1 MMFFKSSHFGV
12 SAAVSL
18 SLVSIA
24 ALNAAPAAA
33 QSTYSPR
40 PPYGTAPPASA
51 ANLTVGPGNGNG
63 NGSVGNGPVVS
74 QQSAPAQQ
82 SQQNASG
89 GLGGL
94 GSTSRPAPA
103 SPMPMPLPFDK
114 VGSAIDQ
121 SAPLTPAEIRKFMQQ
136 IEERRETG
144 NENFTGRPAARPVTS
159 QEQVDLSPGSVP
171 PVVRVAMGQGTILS
185 FADAAGRPW
194 PIADDRNFNTRAYE
208 VKLVAPHLYSISLN
222 KREAANMTV
231 VLKGLA
237 RPIIITVLPA
247 TDETDY
253 LKEYTIPKFLD
264 DTPPATVTASSR
276 EGALSFNSP
285 ELLNYLYRTPPKG
298 VKQLTV
304 AGLPDVMAWQLSP
317 TKMIVR
323 TAGQVVIPAF
333 SRRHGSTDGV
343 TVFEVPLSPVVS
355 ISQGGALHRVS
366 IGDYIIDTSS
376 AASVSANNKK

>member
-1 MMFFKSSHFGV
+1 MKRLSV
-12 SAAVSL
+12 SV
-18 SLVSIA
+18 A
-24 ALNAAPAAA
+24 ALSTVPRAALTAFLGLGLMSACSVFA
-33 QSTYSPR
+33 QNTYSPR
-40 PPYGTAPPASA
+40 PPYGTAPATPAAPA
-51 ANLTVGPGNGNG
+51 APANGG
-63 NGSVGNGPVVS
+63 QAAVS
-74 QQSAPAQQ
+74 PSQQTAQSAPA
-82 SQQNASG
+82 ASYR
-89 GLGGL
+89 
-94 GSTSRPAPA
+94 TPPAA
-103 SPMPMPLPFDK
+103 PMPTPLPFDK

-121 SAPLTPAEIRKFMQQ
+121 SVPMTAVEIRKLMTEL
-136 IEERRETG
+136 IERTQAG
-144 NENFTGRPAARPVTS
+144 NENFTGRPAAKPVTS
-159 QEQVDLSPGSVP
+159 QEQIDLSPGSVP

-208 VKLVAPHLYSISLN
+208 VKLVGPHLYSISLT
-222 KREAANMTV
+222 KREAANITV

-264 DTPPATVTASSR
+264 DAPPAAVSASSR

-304 AGLPDVMAWQLSP
+304 AGLPGVMAWQSGPL
-317 TKMIVR
+317 KMIVR

-343 TVFEVPLSPVVS
+343 TVFELPLSPVVS
-355 ISQGGALHRVS
+355 ITEGGALHRVS
-366 IGDYIIDTSS
+366 IGDYTVDTSTT
-376 AASVSANNKK
+376 AAAAANKK

>member
-1 MMFFKSSHFGV
+1 MSRNTHIRFMKPFTVCLALAGMAFLIANPV
-12 SAAVSL
+12 S
-18 SLVSIA
+18 
-24 ALNAAPAAA
+24 A

-40 PPYGTAPPASA
+40 PPYGTVTA
-51 ANLTVGPGNGNG
+51 ANGGGTAPAGNQ
-63 NGSVGNGPVVS
+63 PVT
-74 QQSAPAQQ
+74 QPQAPAQPA
-82 SQQNASG
+82 QQAAG
-89 GLGGL
+89 R
-94 GSTSRPAPA
+94 TAPSA
-103 SPMPMPLPFDK
+103 PMPTPLPFDK
-114 VGSAIDQ
+114 VGAAIDQ
-121 SAPLTPAEIRKFMQQ
+121 SAPMTPNEIRKLMTELIERQQ
-136 IEERRETG
+136 AG
-144 NENFTGRPAARPVTS
+144 NENFTGRPPAKPVTS

-194 PIADDRNFNTRAYE
+194 PIADDRNFNDRAYD
-208 VKLVAPHLYSISLN
+208 VKLVGPHLYSINLK

-264 DTPPATVTASSR
+264 DAPPATVTASSR

-298 VKQLTV
+298 SKQLTV
-304 AGLPDVMAWQLSP
+304 AGLPGVMVWQSGP

-355 ISQGGALHRVS
+355 ITEGGALHRVS
-366 IGDYIIDTSS
+366 IGDYVVDTSS
-376 AASVSANNKK
+376 AAAVAANKK